1 MKHKEL
7 TSLLNRL
14 GFTLV
19 RANKH
24 EVWTNGKVTLTVPR
38 HKEIGRHLAK
48 QIVRQ
53 AERGVQ

>member
-1 MKHKEL
+1 MKHKDL
-7 TSLLNRL
+7 TSLLNKL

-38 HKEIGRHLAK
+38 HKEIGRHLAR

-53 AERGVQ
+53 AERGAQ